1 VFAGIAGSQ
10 QRNGHRR
17 QQRKA
22 RQHEHRAIERT
33 GAPPTRAE
41 IAAELG
47 FKSANAAEEHL
58 QALARKGVIELV
70 GGTSRGI
77 RLKSDTLRA
86 LNESRGKQYS
96 LPLPSLSQLTLP
108 LVGRVAA
115 GSPILA
121 QEHIDQ
127 TYLMEASMFPRRP
140 DYLLKVKGMSMRDA
154 GIMDG
159 DLLAVQKAKDA
170 KNGQIV
176 VARLGDDVTVKRLR
190 RTRIGIELIPENP
203 DFETIVVPNGTED
216 FELEGIAVGL
226 IRNTM
231 LM

>member
-1 VFAGIAGSQ
+1 MLESPKLTA
-10 QRNGHRR
+10 R
-17 QQRKA
+17 QQ
-22 RQHEHRAIERT
+22 QILELIQSAITRT

-41 IAAELG
+41 IASELG

-70 GGTSRGI
+70 SGTSRGI
-77 RLKSDTLRA
+77 RLKSDTLRSI
-86 LNESRGKQYS
+86 NESRNKQFS
-96 LPLPSLSQLTLP
+96 LPSFAQLALP
-108 LVGRVAA
+108 LIGRVAA

-127 TYLMEASMFPRRP
+127 TYYVENSLFQRKP
-140 DYLLKVKGMSMRDA
+140 DYLLKVRGMSMRDA

-159 DLLAVQKAKDA
+159 DLLAVQSTKDA

-176 VARLGDDVTVKRLR
+176 VARLGDDVTVKRFR
-190 RTRIGIELIPENP
+190 RNKDLIELHPENP
-203 DFETIVVPNGTED
+203 DYQTIIVEPGEPFEI
-216 FELEGIAVGL
+216 EGLAVGL

-231 LM
+231 MM